1 MKSVIDIGLGMGF
14 MIRKGRSFM
23 KKIIA
28 LLACIFLLNLTSCDG
43 EEITHSHNI
52 MDALSISVF
61 ALDERNEDTRNIDY
75 SLQRLRMNEIVTV
88 ASGWGGR
95 NYIEDNMSISIEF
108 NGAIEVLSEDRDIS
122 ISRNNNLT
130 PWYIGEDHHQ
140 SGRIWGDRM
149 EFGIQGF
156 VTVAPIP
163 RDEVS
168 WLDPETPFAAFS
180 LRNDIGRPYYLT
192 VNAYRF
198 GDEDHPFIS
207 ARLRIMAEECEI
219 LANLGHEFPYW
230 LTIEM
235 VSYDF
240 NDRYRLIYDIWDED

>member
-1 MKSVIDIGLGMGF
+1 
-14 MIRKGRSFM
+14 M
-23 KKIIA
+23 KKIIIA
-28 LLACIFLLNLTSCDG
+28 LLACMFLLNLISCDAD
-43 EEITHSHNI
+43 EITHSHNI
-52 MDALSISVF
+52 MDALKISVF
-61 ALDERNEDTRNIDY
+61 ALDEIDEDSSDAGH
-75 SLQRLRMNEIVTV
+75 SLQRLRLNEVVTTT
-88 ASGWGGR
+88 WRR
-95 NYIEDNMSISIEF
+95 NMEFNISIFIEF
-108 NGAIEVLSEDRDIS
+108 NGVIEVLSEDRDIS

-149 EFGIQGF
+149 ELGIQGF

-168 WLDPETPFAAFS
+168 WLYPETPFAFS
-180 LRNDIGRPYYLT
+180 LSNDIGRPYYLT

-198 GDEDHPFIS
+198 NDEDHPFIS
-207 ARLRIMAEECEI
+207 VRLRIMAEDDGRYPYRTI
-219 LANLGHEFPYW
+219 LDDGSYYW
-230 LTIEM
+230 TYRQLYVLTIEM